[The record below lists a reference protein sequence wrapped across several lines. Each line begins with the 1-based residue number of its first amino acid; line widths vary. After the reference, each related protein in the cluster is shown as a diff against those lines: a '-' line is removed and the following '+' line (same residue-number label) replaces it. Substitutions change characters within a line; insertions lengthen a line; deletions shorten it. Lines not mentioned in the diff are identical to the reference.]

1 MSKKVIKIGGASA
14 GFIDSA
20 IAIPQLLT
28 EDIDYLAFDCMGEGV
43 MPILA
48 ERKSTQSGT
57 PYMSEFVDHI
67 RKNLPAIMHKG
78 VKVVA
83 NAGGLDPK
91 ECALALE
98 QVARELGLSPS
109 IAYIEGDNILS
120 RADEL
125 RAAGYQDQFSG
136 ESFPTQ
142 PITTANA
149 YLGAIPIAAALD
161 RGATIVVTGRVV
173 DSAASLGPLIHEF
186 GWLPHEYDKLSAG
199 TLIGH
204 LLECGAQVTGG
215 IFTDWRDVPDWAN
228 IGYPIAEC
236 FEDGTAIITKAAGT
250 GGLVSIGTV
259 SEQLLYEV
267 SDPQRYY
274 VPDVT
279 CDFSQVRL
287 QQIGEN
293 RVHVSNAI
301 GYAPTSTYKALL
313 TYENGY
319 RGLASFVVSG
329 EDAVEK
335 VERIGAALIER
346 TSQMLRLRN
355 QADWR
360 ETKVEALGAE
370 SSFGAHAQP
379 FARDIRE
386 VTCRIVADHDD
397 ASAAALLVSEHF
409 TAGISMAPG
418 NACIPLGL
426 GVGPLFKLFPI
437 LIEKSEFQINVV
449 VDGKA
454 QTVAVPV
461 DGGFASEAVPL
472 LPPIP
477 MPDDITDATLPLEKL
492 AWVRS
497 GDKGNIS
504 NIAVIARR
512 PEYLPY
518 LNASLNTQTL
528 RDWYAHLFENPA
540 ESEVRCYQAPA
551 MSSLN
556 FTLHQALDGGIT
568 ASLRFDPMG
577 KALAQQLLRFPVAV
591 PAHLA

>member
-1 MSKKVIKIGGASA
+1 MSKKCIKIGGASA

-20 IAIPQLLT
+20 IAIPQLLQ
-28 EDIDYLAFDCMGEGV
+28 EDIHYLAFDCMGEGV
-43 MPILA
+43 MPLLA
-48 ERKSTQSGT
+48 ERMAAQSGT
-57 PYMSEFVDHI
+57 PYMSEFVEHI
-67 RKNLPAIMHKG
+67 RRNLPAIMHKG

-83 NAGGLDPK
+83 NAGGLDAK

-98 QVARELGLSPS
+98 EVARELGVSPS
-109 IAYIEGDNILS
+109 IAYIEGDNIFS
-120 RADEL
+120 RVDEL
-125 RAAGYQDQFSG
+125 RATGYQDMFSG
-136 ESFPTQ
+136 DSFPEKK
-142 PITTANA
+142 ITTANA

-161 RGATIVVTGRVV
+161 KGATIVVTGRVV

-186 GWLPHEYDKLSAG
+186 GWLPQDYDKLSAG

-215 IFTDWRDVPDWAN
+215 VFTDWRDVPDWAN

-236 FEDGTAIITKAAGT
+236 FEDGSAIITKPAGT
-250 GGLVSIGTV
+250 GGLVSVGTV

-274 VPDVT
+274 MPDVT
-279 CDFSQVRL
+279 CDFSQVQL
-287 QQIGEN
+287 KQIDEN

-313 TYENGY
+313 TYENGW
-319 RGLASFVVSG
+319 RGLASFVISG
-329 EDAVEK
+329 ENAVEK
-335 VERIGAALIER
+335 VERVGAALIER

-360 ETKVEALGAE
+360 ETSVEALGAE
-370 SSFGAHAQP
+370 SSFGANAQP

-386 VTCRIVADHDD
+386 VTCRIAADHDE

-418 NACIPLGL
+418 NACIPVGL
-426 GVGPLFKLFPI
+426 GVVPLFKLFPI
-437 LIEKSEFQINVV
+437 LMEKSEFQITVV

-454 QTVAVPV
+454 EVVEVPV
-461 DGGFASEAVPL
+461 DDGFVSEAVPPL
-472 LPPIP
+472 SAIP
-477 MPDDITDATLPLEKL
+477 APDDISDATLPLEKL

-518 LNASLNTQTL
+518 LNAALTSETL
-528 RDWYAHLFENPA
+528 VDWYAHLFEEGSA
-540 ESEVRCYQAPA
+540 REVRCYQAPA
-551 MSSLN
+551 MASLN
-556 FTLHQALDGGIT
+556 FTLHQALGGGIT

-577 KALAQQLLRFPVAV
+577 KALGQQLLRFPVPVSSAM
-591 PAHLA
+591 A